1 MIVAVLISIVVGV
14 AVIWRLTKSLGK
26 ISTRERHRLFK
37 LFAVSY
43 VAIVLF
49 GLSAWLTKKPKDKS
63 SLSGFINE
71 FEGPLLSYAFFKTVL
86 VGVVYGLVFGI
97 IDNVGLWFG
106 MDALDP
112 IIKGGPLTKA
122 GIGNAYA
129 DSLSAILATF
139 SGKAMSNFTGIE
151 DTPLWANAAGTG
163 LGCITGVVI
172 CRAISNRT

>member
-1 MIVAVLISIVVGV
+1 MIISIIISIVIGIS
-14 AVIWRLTKSLGK
+14 VIWQLTNLFVK

-43 VAIVLF
+43 IAIILF
-49 GLSAWLTKKPKDKS
+49 GVAAWLTEKTQNS
-63 SLSGFINE
+63 NSLFEFIND
-71 FEGPLLSYAFFKTVL
+71 FKGPILSYDFLKTVL

-122 GIGNAYA
+122 GFGNAYA

-139 SGKAMSNFTGIE
+139 SGKIMSNFIGIE
-151 DTPLWANAAGTG
+151 KTPLWANAAGTG
-163 LGCITGVVI
+163 IGCLTGVGI
-172 CRAISNRT
+172 CRTISNRK